1 MNMSTV
7 CECGELVEFD
17 DMKPIRNQL
26 YCEDC
31 HQEWELFC
39 EEQVMEELE

>member
-1 MNMSTV
+1 MNMPTL
-7 CECGELVEFD
+7 CEFGELVEFD

-31 HQEWELFC
+31 YQEWELFC
-39 EEQVMEELE
+39 EELEMEESE